1 MNFTYGFPLYT
12 MKELKQAFNYLKYSD
27 ENNSIIDPMD
37 KMEYDLLTSEL
48 FERDRRLVMLANTKK
63 VQNIVV
69 DKILPEL
76 SVILTAAGQKHGIVS
91 FSSNAILSNL
101 NPFVSFGYISNELY
115 EKIIYY
121 LHEENRSMSA
131 IWIYFDEFI
140 NKGLEH
146 IIKLKYNQFML
157 KGNDGKV
164 YIKISPDENFS
175 LIFDFVDDVMCQC

>member
-12 MKELKQAFNYLKYSD
+12 MKEKRQAFNYLKYSD
-27 ENNSIIDPMD
+27 EDNSIIEVQDQV
-37 KMEYDLLTSEL
+37 EYELLSSEL
-48 FERDRRLVMLANTKK
+48 FDRDRRLVMLANTKK

-101 NPFVSFGYISNELY
+101 NPFVAFGHISNELY
-115 EKIIYY
+115 QKIICY

-131 IWIYFDEFI
+131 IWIYFDGFI
-140 NKGLEH
+140 NKELEH
-146 IIKLKYNQFML
+146 IIKLKYNQFVL
-157 KGNDGKV
+157 EGNDDKV
-164 YIKISPDENFS
+164 YVKISPDENFS
-175 LIFDFVDDVMCQC
+175 LIFDFVDDVMYLC